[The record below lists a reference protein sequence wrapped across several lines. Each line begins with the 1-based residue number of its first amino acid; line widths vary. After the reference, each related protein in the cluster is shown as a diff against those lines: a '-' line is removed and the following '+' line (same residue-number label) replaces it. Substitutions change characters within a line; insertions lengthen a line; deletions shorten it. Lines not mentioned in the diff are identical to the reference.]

1 MTLIA
6 SDKRRVIV
14 GLGATG
20 LSCARYLAARGLPF
34 AVVDT
39 RAAPP
44 ALDQLKRELPDVPVL
59 LGAFDAELLSN
70 AEELIV
76 SPGVPLQEPAIAA
89 AIAAG
94 VSVIGDIDLFARE
107 AQAPLIAITGSN
119 GKSTV
124 TTLVGEFAKAAGRN
138 VGIGGN
144 LGTPA
149 LDLLAPQRD
158 LYVLELS
165 SFQLERAQ
173 PLDPLVATVL
183 NVSPDHMDRYPN
195 LLAYHQAKHRI
206 FRGAKHVVVNRDDN
220 LSQPLLA
227 QGMTAWS
234 FGLGEPDFRGFGLR
248 TDNGVAHLAFEREL
262 LLPVGDMKIAGRHNI
277 ANALAALALGHA
289 AGLPL
294 AAMVDVLKNF
304 TGLAHRCQLV
314 GEARGVR
321 FYDDSKGTNVGA
333 TIAAVEGLCAV
344 GDGAAGAEKRVVLIA
359 GGVGKGADFAALKPV
374 LQQCGR
380 AAVLIGESAP
390 KLEATLSGALPLSRA
405 ASMQE
410 AVATAAL
417 AAQPGDAVLL
427 SPACASFDMFRDYA
441 HRGDVFAAAVRQLLG
456 SANGAADL
464 SGGDA
469 C

>member
-1 MTLIA
+1 MALIA
-6 SDKRRVIV
+6 SDKRRVVV

-20 LSCARYLAARGLPF
+20 LSCARFLAARGLPF
-34 AVVDT
+34 VVADT
-39 RAAPP
+39 RETPP
-44 ALDQLKRELPDVPVL
+44 GLDELRRELPQVPVR
-59 LGAFDAELLSN
+59 LGPFDADLFLN

-94 VSVIGDIDLFARE
+94 VSAIGDIDLFARE
-107 AQAPLIAITGSN
+107 LSAPMFAAPLIAITGSN

-124 TTLVGEFAKAAGRN
+124 TTLVGEFAKAAGRD
-138 VGIGGN
+138 VGVGGN

-149 LDLLAPQRD
+149 LELLVPGRD

-173 PLDPLVATVL
+173 PLNPLVATVL

-206 FRGAKHVVVNRDDN
+206 FRGAKQVVVNRDDN

-227 QGMTAWS
+227 QGVTPWT
-234 FGLGEPDFRGFGLR
+234 FGLSEPDFRGFGLR
-248 TDNGVAHLAFEREL
+248 NENGADHLAFEREL
-262 LLPVGDMKIAGRHNI
+262 LLPVEAMKVAGRHNI

-294 AAMVDVLKNF
+294 ATMVEVLRNF

-333 TIAAVEGLCAV
+333 TIAAVEGLCD
-344 GDGAAGAEKRVVLIA
+344 GDDKRVVLIA

-374 LQQCGR
+374 LQKCGR

-390 KLEATLSGALPLSRA
+390 KLEATLDGALPLSRA
-405 ASMQE
+405 QTMPE
-410 AVATAAL
+410 AVVSAAL

-441 HRGDVFAAAVRQLLG
+441 HRGDVFADAVRALLG
-456 SANGAADL
+456 N
-464 SGGDA
+464 GDA
-469 C
+469 LAGGGAC

>member
-6 SDKRRVIV
+6 SDKQRVVV

-20 LSCARYLAARGLPF
+20 LSCARFLAARGLPF
-34 AVVDT
+34 VVVDT
-39 RAAPP
+39 RESPP
-44 ALDQLKRELPDVPVL
+44 GLDTLKRELPQVAVL
-59 LGAFDAELLSN
+59 LGSFDAELLRS
-70 AEELIV
+70 AAELIV

-89 AIAAG
+89 AMEAG
-94 VSVIGDIDLFARE
+94 VSVIGDIDLFARALSE
-107 AQAPLIAITGSN
+107 PEFSAPLIAITGSN

-124 TTLVGEFAKAAGRN
+124 TTLVGEFAAAAGRN
-138 VGIGGN
+138 VGVGGN

-149 LDLLAPQRD
+149 LELLTPGRD

-173 PLDPLVATVL
+173 PLNPLVATVL
-183 NVSPDHMDRYPN
+183 NVSPDHMDRYPT

-206 FRGAKHVVVNRDDN
+206 FRGAQQVVANRDDN

-227 QGMTAWS
+227 QGVTAWS
-234 FGLGEPDFRGFGLR
+234 FGLDAPDFRGFGLR
-248 TDNGVAHLAFEREL
+248 SHDGVDYLAFEQTP
-262 LLPVGDMKIAGRHNI
+262 LLPVSAMKLVGRHNI

-289 AGLPL
+289 AGLPM
-294 AAMVDVLKNF
+294 AAMVEVLRNF

-333 TIAAVEGLCAV
+333 TIAAVEGLCDV
-344 GDGAAGAEKRVVLIA
+344 GNGGEETDKRVVLIA

-374 LQQCGR
+374 LARCGR
-380 AAVLIGESAP
+380 AAILIGESAP
-390 KLEATLSGALPLSRA
+390 KLEATLGGALPLLHA

-410 AVATAAL
+410 AVVSAAL
-417 AAQPGDAVLL
+417 AAHEGDAVLL
-427 SPACASFDMFRDYA
+427 SPACASFDMFRDYG
-441 HRGDVFAAAVRQLLG
+441 HRGDVFTDAVRTLLQG
-456 SANGAADL
+456 GGA
-464 SGGDA
+464 

>member
-6 SDKRRVIV
+6 SDKRRVVV

-20 LSCARYLAARGLPF
+20 LSCARHLAARGLPF

-39 RAAPP
+39 REAPP
-44 ALDQLKRELPDVPVL
+44 GLDTLRRELPQVPVQ
-59 LGAFDAELLSN
+59 LGGFDAALLAD

-94 VSVIGDIDLFARE
+94 VSVIGDIDLFARALKE
-107 AQAPLIAITGSN
+107 PAYAAPLIAITGSN

-138 VGIGGN
+138 VGVGGN

-149 LDLLAPQRD
+149 LELLAPGRD

-183 NVSPDHMDRYPN
+183 NVSADHMDRYPN

-227 QGMTAWS
+227 QGMTQWS
-234 FGLGEPDFRGFGLR
+234 FGLNAPDFRGFGLR
-248 TDNGVAHLAFEREL
+248 TEGGVVQLAFEREL
-262 LLPVGDMKIAGRHNI
+262 LLPVTEMKIAGRHNI
-277 ANALAALALGHA
+277 ANALAALAIGHA

-294 AAMVDVLKNF
+294 AAMVDVLKTF

-333 TIAAVEGLCAV
+333 TIAAVEGLC
-344 GDGAAGAEKRVVLIA
+344 DGTEKRVVLIA
-359 GGVGKGADFAALKPV
+359 GGVGKGADFAALRPV
-374 LQQCGR
+374 LQRCGR
-380 AAVLIGESAP
+380 AVVLIGESAP
-390 KLEATLSGALPLSRA
+390 KLEAALAGALPLSRA
-405 ASMQE
+405 ASMRE
-410 AVATAAL
+410 AVVSAAL

-441 HRGDVFAAAVRQLLG
+441 HRGDVFAEAVRELLG
-456 SANGAADL
+456 AGEPAQGGGA
-464 SGGDA
+464 